1 MTACSNGNV
10 AGEGGTVFGSLGGR
24 AVQPRIAKVFMPVR
38 EVRFGK
44 TMRTAE
50 T

>member
-1 MTACSNGNV
+1 
-10 AGEGGTVFGSLGGR
+10 VFGSLGGR
-24 AVQPRIAKVFMPVR
+24 AVQPRIAKIFMPVR